1 MKKLWD
7 AFSFAICVLAVVF
20 SGPAFAS
27 ECTGWSYYDSSLES
41 CITCENSGFA
51 ITTTNL
57 PANLEFWFS
66 MSPKGSFAV
75 DWGDGNIDN
84 IDRDNTTATEYT
96 HTYATGG
103 VKNIKFCGK
112 ATEYNSA
119 TGDNVVAAISFYKSS
134 DSQGSQIRIA
144 SVSGSL
150 GSVFSTIGTGINAN
164 QQPRFRSTFQG
175 ASNLTTIPA
184 TLFNGVSGSA
194 DGMFRSTFDKC
205 TLLSA
210 IPYGLFANATGGAQ
224 NIFRLAH

>member
-75 DWGDGNIDN
+75 DW
-84 IDRDNTTATEYT
+84 AL
-96 HTYATGG
+96 
-103 VKNIKFCGK
+103 V
-112 ATEYNSA
+112 
-119 TGDNVVAAISFYKSS
+119 
-134 DSQGSQIRIA
+134 
-144 SVSGSL
+144 SVIW
-150 GSVFSTIGTGINAN
+150 FHY
-164 QQPRFRSTFQG
+164 
-175 ASNLTTIPA
+175 
-184 TLFNGVSGSA
+184 
-194 DGMFRSTFDKC
+194 
-205 TLLSA
+205 LLSVESFLA
-210 IPYGLFANATGGAQ
+210 KITNDTVITKSNGALTASLQ
-224 NIFRLAH
+224 